1 MDLAR
6 LLSDPSTSRVCLRAF
21 LRNEEHEHSFDVDD
35 DVLTVLIRTLK
46 HANEREVQALVA
58 STLAVVT
65 SGADD
70 SKRLAATK
78 KGVVRPLIALC
89 LRGHGKTIEWIPSRL
104 LSCPVTRYIYTS
116 KDFCNFFTVLIL
128 HACVVHAYVR
138 HTLSK
143 HVII

>member
-6 LLSDPSTSRVCLRAF
+6 LLSDPNTSRVCLRAF
-21 LRNEEHEHSFDVDD
+21 LRNEDHEHPVDVDD

-89 LRGHGKTIEWIPSRL
+89 LDRRHGKTIEWIPSRVGFFPVLSRDTSAHLGL
-104 LSCPVTRYIYTS
+104 L
-116 KDFCNFFTVLIL
+116 
-128 HACVVHAYVR
+128 
-138 HTLSK
+138 
-143 HVII
+143 